1 MSTPNGQALVPAQ
14 GPGTVTRQEF
24 GARELAIA
32 GETSTALLAAQAEA
46 MVKARFVVAMQ
57 RPRDWDDVR
66 SKLLRACERPGF
78 AGSATEKTWGAAWYR
93 KPVGEGVE
101 GFSIRF
107 AEEAVRC
114 MGNLDIQP
122 VAVFEDEHKR
132 ILNVTV
138 LDLETNVAYQ
148 TPITVEKT
156 VVRKFIK
163 KGEEALRV
171 MVNSRNET
179 TYLLPATDDEVFSK
193 QQNLSS
199 KALRTNVL
207 RLLPGDI
214 QAECRKRILEI
225 RNGEAAKDPDG
236 FRKKVVDGFAQLN
249 VPIAELKELLG
260 HDLATASPAELTD
273 LRELWQQIKD
283 GKTTWAEITE
293 ARAEERGE
301 QPPAEGEK
309 KAGLAGLTE
318 RLHQAAAQTK
328 GAPTTTPQATPA
340 PGREPG
346 SDDGPPAAA
355 KAKPRQGRLQ
365 E

>member
-1 MSTPNGQALVPAQ
+1 
-14 GPGTVTRQEF
+14 
-24 GARELAIA
+24 
-32 GETSTALLAAQAEA
+32 
-46 MVKARFVVAMQ
+46 MVKARFTIALR

-66 SKLLRACERPGF
+66 SKMLRACERPGF

-114 MGNLDIQP
+114 MGNLDVEP
-122 VAVFEDEHKR
+122 VVVFEDAGKR

-138 LDLETNVAYQ
+138 LDLESNVAYQ

-156 VVRKFIK
+156 VVRKFLK

-171 MVNSRNET
+171 MVNSRGET

-207 RLLPGDI
+207 RILPGDI
-214 QAECRKRILEI
+214 QAECRARILAI

-236 FRKKVVDGFAQLN
+236 FRKKVADGFAKLN
-249 VPIAELKELLG
+249 VRPSDLKELLG

-273 LRELWQQIKD
+273 SRS
-283 GKTTWAEITE
+283 TR
-293 ARAEERGE
+293 ARPRG
-301 QPPAEGEK
+301 
-309 KAGLAGLTE
+309 
-318 RLHQAAAQTK
+318 RRSWR
-328 GAPTTTPQATPA
+328 PA
-340 PGREPG
+340 PRTRASRPRRPKARRRR
-346 SDDGPPAAA
+346 DLPA
-355 KAKPRQGRLQ
+355 
-365 E
+365 